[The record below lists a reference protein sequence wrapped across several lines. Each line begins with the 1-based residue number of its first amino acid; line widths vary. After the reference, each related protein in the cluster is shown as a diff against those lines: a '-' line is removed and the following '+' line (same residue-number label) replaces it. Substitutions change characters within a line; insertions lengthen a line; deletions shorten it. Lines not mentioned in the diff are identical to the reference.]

1 MSDLPFPVF
10 HSGTQSNDAGTVV
23 PRPAKRLRL
32 DRLPAS
38 KAEIREALRKIY
50 DKAGDD
56 PPTSIE
62 LGISSS
68 LKCCMFDGAG
78 FGKSWMRR
86 SSLAN
91 GVSRARNR
99 SALPESSRQLFYPKH
114 EAPSRG
120 DGT

>member
-23 PRPAKRLRL
+23 PRPAKPLRL

-56 PPTSIE
+56 PPNVNRAWDLIKLE
-62 LGISSS
+62 MLHV
-68 LKCCMFDGAG
+68 
-78 FGKSWMRR
+78 RR
-86 SSLAN
+86 SRVREVLDEKEF
-91 GVSRARNR
+91 ARQR
-99 SALPESSRQLFYPKH
+99 REPGKKQISVAGIVPAIVLPQ
-114 EAPSRG
+114 
-120 DGT
+120 T